1 MLSEFVARH
10 VLFAYVQ
17 TCGARLVAPEQQ
29 RFVFFNRRRRLTKV
43 KSARLVLKIRFNS
56 QRHVERVREE
66 ILRRRFAHVHAHAG
80 APRLLQP
87 SALCDLYF
95 TRDGFVQ
102 VVFGR
107 RLHRHRTNHPREY
120 NLTDFRVQF

>member
-1 MLSEFVARH
+1 MTRH
-10 VLFAYVQ
+10 VLFSYVQ
-17 TCGARLVAPEQQ
+17 TRGARLIAPEQQ
-29 RFVFFNRRRRLTKV
+29 RFVLFYRRRRLAKV
-43 KSARLVLKIRFNS
+43 KSARLVLEIRFDG
-56 QRHVERVREE
+56 QRHVECVREK
-66 ILRRRFAHVHAHAG
+66 ILRRRFAHVHTHAR
-80 APRLLQP
+80 ASRLLQP

-95 TRDGFVQ
+95 ARDGFVQ